1 MIHNPFRV
9 SQGKEILLFL
19 RRWLANPMRIG
30 AVLPSSPSLT
40 RLIARHAVTGD
51 DGAVLELGPGTG
63 AVTQAMLDAGITEDR
78 LILVEIDPKLHHWLA
93 RRFPKA
99 MVIHGDAAELQ
110 EILPQ
115 DLIGQISTVVSSLP
129 ILSFPLPQQ
138 RAIVEQVFG
147 VTSAD
152 GRLLQYTYSPNSP
165 FSRGLVVPGK
175 LLGWAPGNVPP
186 ASLWRF
192 TRPEVIGNVTMSS
205 APASDEGFPLI
216 R

>member
-1 MIHNPFRV
+1 MKCIASRV

-19 RRWLANPMRIG
+19 RRWLANPLRIG

-63 AVTQAMLDAGITEDR
+63 AVTRALLDAGITEDR
-78 LILVEIDPKLHHWLA
+78 LILVEIDRKLHQWLA
-93 RRFPKA
+93 QQFPKA
-99 MVIHGDAAELQ
+99 LVIHGDAAKLQ
-110 EILPQ
+110 EILPR

-147 VTSAD
+147 VTRAD

-165 FSRGLVVPGK
+165 FARGLVVPGK
-175 LLGWAPGNVPP
+175 LLGRAPGNVPP

-192 TRPEVIGNVTMSS
+192 TRPEVIGNVPM
-205 APASDEGFPLI
+205 APPPASDDGFSLI
-216 R
+216 C

>member
-1 MIHNPFRV
+1 MAMIRNASRV

-40 RLIARHAVTGD
+40 RLIARHAATGD

-63 AVTQAMLDAGITEDR
+63 AVTQALLDAGIDEDR
-78 LILVEIDPKLHHWLA
+78 LVLVEIDRKLHKWLA

-99 MVIHGDAAELQ
+99 TVIHGDAAKLQ

-115 DLIGQISTVVSSLP
+115 ELIGQISTVVSSLP
-129 ILSFPLPQQ
+129 ILGFPLPRQ

-147 VTSAD
+147 VTNAH

-165 FSRGLVVPGK
+165 FARGLGVPGE
-175 LLGWAPGNVPP
+175 LLGRAAGNVPP
-186 ASLWRF
+186 ASLWGF
-192 TRPEVIGNVTMSS
+192 TRPEIIGNV
-205 APASDEGFPLI
+205 PLV
-216 R
+216 

>member
-1 MIHNPFRV
+1 MKRNASRV

-30 AVLPSSPSLT
+30 AMLPSSPSLT

-51 DGAVLELGPGTG
+51 DSAVLELGPGTG
-63 AVTQAMLDAGITEDR
+63 AVTQALVDAGITEDR
-78 LILVEIDPKLHHWLA
+78 LILVEIDHELHDWLTH
-93 RRFPKA
+93 RFPKA
-99 MVIHGDAAELQ
+99 MVIHGDAAKLQ
-110 EILPQ
+110 EILPR

-129 ILSFPLPQQ
+129 MLSFPLPLQ

-147 VTSAD
+147 VTSAS
-152 GRLLQYTYSPNSP
+152 GRLLQYTYSPHSP
-165 FSRGLVVPGK
+165 FARGLGVPGE
-175 LLGWAPGNVPP
+175 LLGRTAGNLPP

-192 TRPEVIGNVTMSS
+192 TRAEVI
-205 APASDEGFPLI
+205 AKASMASHLERDDGLSLI

>member
-1 MIHNPFRV
+1 MTHHATRV

-30 AVLPSSPSLT
+30 AVLPSSPSLA

-63 AVTQAMLDAGITEDR
+63 AVTQALLDAGITEDR
-78 LILVEIDPKLHHWLA
+78 LILVEIDRKLHHWLA

-99 MVIHGDAAELQ
+99 RVIHGDAAKLQ
-110 EILPQ
+110 EILPR

-129 ILSFPLPQQ
+129 MLGFPLPQQ

-147 VTSAD
+147 VTSAS
-152 GRLLQYTYSPNSP
+152 GHLLQYTYSPNSP
-165 FSRGLVVPGK
+165 FARGLAVPGK
-175 LLGWAPGNVPP
+175 LVGRVPGNLPP

-192 TRPEVIGNVTMSS
+192 TRPDVTGPEVIENVSM
-205 APASDEGFPLI
+205 ASPPP